1 MRPFFVLTAAMVL
14 VGCGGSESGGVFDP
28 NASFTPD
35 GGVEVSD
42 SGTEPPP
49 DAGSDSGKPKTDGG
63 DAGNGDAAVKDN
75 RIDPI
80 EVGHA
85 WTYNVTVLG
94 FFPACSNGVFVSNT
108 LQSSSVEG
116 KTALHVQSFCPNAG
130 VVKYAV
136 EGDRVYS
143 YIAGDWKTSL
153 DSPVTQGHTW
163 SDGFLDYKWE
173 KKSSITTPAGTF
185 SDCWSATTVASYTSY
200 ILLCRGVGP
209 VKWHYEDGFGNGYE
223 AVLTAKN
230 F

>member
-1 MRPFFVLTAAMVL
+1 MRLFFHFTAALVL
-14 VGCGGSESGGVFDP
+14 VGCGGSESGGGILDP
-28 NASFTPD
+28 NPL
-35 GGVEVSD
+35 GGPD
-42 SGTEPPP
+42 SGIVGFDAATDPLP
-49 DAGSDSGKPKTDGG
+49 DAGGDASTKTDGG
-63 DAGNGDAAVKDN
+63 GDGGDGGVKDN

-80 EVGHA
+80 EVGRA

-94 FFPACSNGVFVSNT
+94 FFPACTNGIFVANT

-143 YIAGDWKTSL
+143 HLAGNWVTSL
-153 DSPVTQGHTW
+153 DSPVAQGHTW

-173 KKSSITTPAGTF
+173 KKGSMTTPAGTF
-185 SDCWSATTVASYTSY
+185 TDCWSATTVASYTSY

-209 VKWHYEDGFGNGYE
+209 VKWHFEDGFGNGYE